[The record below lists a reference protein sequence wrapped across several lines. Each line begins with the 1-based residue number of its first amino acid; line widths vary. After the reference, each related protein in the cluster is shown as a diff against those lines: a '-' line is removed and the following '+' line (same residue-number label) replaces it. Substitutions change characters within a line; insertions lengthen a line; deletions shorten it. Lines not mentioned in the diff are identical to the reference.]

1 MTIEDI
7 VLFETCPYKVY
18 NKCRMV
24 FKVIQSS
31 QICFY
36 RSHVTLIERVV
47 AVLLK
52 VGVVQFIE
60 VCIAF
65 FAYCTCTIMLLVYM

>member
-7 VLFETCPYKVY
+7 VLFDTCPYIVY

-24 FKVIQSS
+24 FKSS
-31 QICFY
+31 QIWFY
-36 RSHVTLIERVV
+36 RSHVILIERVV

-60 VCIAF
+60 VCIPF